1 MNMKKYILSFFI
13 LLSTMVF
20 GQRDAGNIFSFKV
33 KFERDIPVAEIEVFY
48 TKYQNMPYNEFE
60 EINYKVNI
68 ETNEIELYGSNV
80 WISGNNSY
88 FPIIIF
94 IHSELKE
101 YNKLNNNIEQRLTNT
116 LYYLINENYS
126 FEEEF
131 NKEILFRKFDK
142 FSEYHIKINPNREI
156 EYVRQAPSNLFLN
169 SFIKIN
175 KEKN

>member
-1 MNMKKYILSFFI
+1 MNIKKYILLFFI

-20 GQRDAGNIFSFKV
+20 GQRDDGNGFSFKV
-33 KFERDIPVAEIEVFY
+33 KFERDIPVAEIKVFY
-48 TKYQNMPYNEFE
+48 TKYQNMRHNEFE

-101 YNKLNNNIEQRLTNT
+101 YNKFNNKTEQRLTNT

-131 NKEILFRKFDK
+131 NKEIFFRKFDK
-142 FSEYHIKINPNREI
+142 FSAYHIKINPSREI
-156 EYVRQAPSNLFLN
+156 EHVKQAPSNLFLN
-169 SFIKIN
+169 SFIQIN
-175 KEKN
+175 TKN

>member
-1 MNMKKYILSFFI
+1 MKIKPYILTFFI
-13 LLSTMVF
+13 LLSGVVF
-20 GQRDAGNIFSFKV
+20 GQRSDGNIFSFKV

-48 TKYQNMPYNEFE
+48 TEYQNMSYNEFG
-60 EINYKVNI
+60 EINDMVNI

-116 LYYLINENYS
+116 LYYFINESYS

-131 NKEILFRKFDK
+131 NKEILFRKFDT
-142 FSEYHIKINPNREI
+142 FSEYYININPTREI
-156 EYVRQAPSNLFLN
+156 EYVRQGPSNLFLN
-169 SFIKIN
+169 SIIKIN
-175 KEKN
+175 EG